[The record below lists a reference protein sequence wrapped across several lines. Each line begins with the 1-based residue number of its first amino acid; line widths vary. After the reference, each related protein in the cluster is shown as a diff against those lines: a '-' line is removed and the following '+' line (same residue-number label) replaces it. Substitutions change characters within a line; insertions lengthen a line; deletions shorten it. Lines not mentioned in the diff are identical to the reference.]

1 MYLQDLKCSVMD
13 CVFEEVFL
21 IKSNDLS
28 FDEKLRNPRAFICN
42 SISQTN
48 LGCISYGTENN
59 ALVAWTLIKGF
70 KDPMFMS
77 CCSVYLSSNEIMTPQ
92 ELNTLWEQFLNAV
105 PREPSNVIWRNCV
118 RGTGKQPKLLSLI
131 ESIFSQRIL
140 RKQKTFCLKW
150 LFFVFFKPERRKQ
163 KSLWS
168 IYKLNISED
177 YFFLYMIQNI

>member
-1 MYLQDLKCSVMD
+1 MRSWEILALLSAIASLKQIWD
-13 CVFEEVFL
+13 VFPMEQ
-21 IKSNDLS
+21 K
-28 FDEKLRNPRAFICN
+28 
-42 SISQTN
+42 
-48 LGCISYGTENN
+48 NN

-70 KDPMFMS
+70 KDPVFIEHS
-77 CCSVYLSSNEIMTPQ
+77 SVYLSSNEIMTPR

-150 LFFVFFKPERRKQ
+150 FFFFCLLQAWEEKTKIPLKYLQIKHLWRLFLP
-163 KSLWS
+163 L
-168 IYKLNISED
+168 
-177 YFFLYMIQNI
+177 